1 MVNRCEWEKAENFNS
16 YSHYERVLAFIR
28 QQMAD
33 GEVREVKVRRR
44 YSGLE
49 TLDEHWFKCLASKE
63 TWRIVAPDPPFKGVF
78 EKV

>member
-1 MVNRCEWEKAENFNS
+1 MANRCEWEVAEHFNS
-16 YSHYERVLAFIR
+16 YAHYEHVLAFIR
-28 QQMAD
+28 QQVTD
-33 GEVREVKVRRR
+33 GLAKEVKVRNH

-49 TLDEHWFKCLASKE
+49 TLDEHWFKCLADNE